1 MNMDFSKAGLYCL
14 LNTPEVQRKLS
25 DLQAANR
32 AVFEKGDSETIS
44 RMVAKVVSDEVER
57 FVSDKLDEMDEDAR
71 KDPSWIHDAVKE
83 LNDSHRQEVVHVDW

>member
-32 AVFEKGDSETIS
+32 AVSVGPFAYGIFD
-44 RMVAKVVSDEVER
+44 
-57 FVSDKLDEMDEDAR
+57 
-71 KDPSWIHDAVKE
+71 
-83 LNDSHRQEVVHVDW
+83 RQS